1 MSQERIRAAIEQFV
15 ERAYAA
21 MDQTDYYRVLG
32 MSSAASEAEIRDAY
46 YKLAARLHPDV
57 HGEEV
62 DEAFRQRLTTVFSR
76 VVEAYRVLSD
86 PVRRREYD
94 RTLASGSM
102 RMTPGAKVKAQP
114 RTTGEGV
121 HDAHA
126 RKFYQLAQQAMET
139 GDARAAVMN
148 LRIALSTEPDS
159 PILRAALARAEA
171 MLPGGRVK

>member
-1 MSQERIRAAIEQFV
+1 MTQERIRAAIEQFV
-15 ERAYAA
+15 ERAHAA
-21 MDQTDYYRVLG
+21 LDQTDYYRVLG
-32 MSSAASEAEIRDAY
+32 MSSAATEADIRDAY

-57 HGEEV
+57 HGEGV

-86 PVRRREYD
+86 PARRREYD
-94 RTLASGSM
+94 STLAAGSM
-102 RMTPGAKVKAQP
+102 RMTPGAKVKPQP
-114 RTTGEGV
+114 RAEAGLR
-121 HDAHA
+121 DAHA

-148 LRIALSTEPDS
+148 LRIALSTEADS

-171 MLPGGRVK
+171 QLQGGRSK

>member
-1 MSQERIRAAIEQFV
+1 MTQERIRSAIEQFV

-57 HGEEV
+57 HGEGA
-62 DEAFRQRLTTVFSR
+62 DQAFRQRLTTVFSR

-86 PVRRREYD
+86 PARRREYD

-102 RMTPGAKVKAQP
+102 RMNPGAKVKAPP
-114 RTTGEGV
+114 RAEV
-121 HDAHA
+121 ALRDAHA

-139 GDARAAVMN
+139 GDARGAVMN

-159 PILRAALARAEA
+159 PILRGALARAEA
-171 MLPGGRVK
+171 LLQGGRK